1 MLRLWGALG
10 RGQWK
15 STGADYLQ
23 SRPSAVR
30 FTHFATGSRMMG
42 VKYISPLICKKL
54 RDYAKMMYTM
64 EGRTALRDAADL
76 IEQQA
81 RRITELKRGIGNAMQ
96 RANETGM
103 GSLAFQDTV
112 FTMHAMLAAALAE
125 PAAQEVSR
133 QSAIIDGASGH
144 HAVEPP
150 ASAASASEGWVAV
163 SERLPAIGQV
173 VWLCDA
179 DNIYMGGRGQDG
191 DEWLWCQCYNVP
203 NWEAEEWVPDDLESD
218 DDYQPTHWMPLPSM
232 GAAPEAANPS
242 DEEVK

>member
-1 MLRLWGALG
+1 MSNEELLRGIKA
-10 RGQWK
+10 
-15 STGADYLQ
+15 
-23 SRPSAVR
+23 
-30 FTHFATGSRMMG
+30 

-173 VWLCDA
+173 VLLCDA

>member
-1 MLRLWGALG
+1 M
-10 RGQWK
+10 
-15 STGADYLQ
+15 SNE
-23 SRPSAVR
+23 
-30 FTHFATGSRMMG
+30 
-42 VKYISPLICKKL
+42 
-54 RDYAKMMYTM
+54 YTM

-150 ASAASASEGWVAV
+150 ASAASASEGWT
-163 SERLPAIGQV
+163 
-173 VWLCDA
+173 DA
-179 DNIYMGGRGQDG
+179 EIAKLREAPGKLYIVMRSDLKMGRGKEIAQGVGHFVYMDKAT
-191 DEWLWCQCYNVP
+191 CVP
-203 NWEAEEWVPDDLESD
+203 CHEA
-218 DDYQPTHWMPLPSM
+218 QRRK
-232 GAAPEAANPS
+232 GA
-242 DEEVK
+242 